1 MNGFR
6 RIILLFAYLMSI
18 QGWLNSRVLFKELSI
33 RKMATFPRLVSSRL
47 AMSTLTAPK
56 AAEKPVQIANE
67 KLMYVGDFVVHE
79 SYGIG
84 KYAGSKN
91 MKSQFFGKGLP
102 VVNTYYIIKF
112 ADTDIFVE
120 SDQLKEKVFFFSPRD
135 DPSVRID
142 TALSTKWEKK
152 KRNFKSMNKR
162 FSERF
167 LSVLPTLTSFRRVAA
182 SLINTIAI
190 RNNHFRTPCLPDGKA
205 YQEFEEAFPF
215 TPTVDQLRCFE
226 VNNHLISLKPSE

>member
-1 MNGFR
+1 
-6 RIILLFAYLMSI
+6 MSI
-18 QGWLNSRVLFKELSI
+18 QGWLNSRVLFKELTI
-33 RKMATFPRLVSSRL
+33 RKMATFPRLMSSRL
-47 AMSTLTAPK
+47 AMSTFSSPK
-56 AAEKPVQIANE
+56 AGEKPVHIANE

-84 KYAGSKN
+84 KFAGSKH

-162 FSERF
+162 FQKQVFCFYLSLTIFIEWQQV
-167 LSVLPTLTSFRRVAA
+167 LLILLLSAIITSVLPVFPMEKLTKY
-182 SLINTIAI
+182 LKK
-190 RNNHFRTPCLPDGKA
+190 HFLLL
-205 YQEFEEAFPF
+205 
-215 TPTVDQLRCFE
+215 LRW
-226 VNNHLISLKPSE
+226 ISGDALK